1 MATENKTSEYD
12 AEQNMAIAILNALN
26 NANQPDG
33 GNSANTS
40 GDTAAL
46 IEMLQGNAPQGM
58 DFSAFQP
65 LMAAM
70 GDTSF
75 TRENAIA
82 DSKGF
87 INQIFRDYEKS
98 SLPSIYKNARATGIY
113 NDTSTQLLAN
123 DAYSSAVAKGQA
135 QLVSNITQYAG
146 ARQDQLAPVLA
157 LLNAQTSN
165 ANTVT
170 NAGVQNNGLIA
181 NAMQSGINQ
190 QNVDGSAPKAPNT
203 DIKDAAAIAG
213 TAYNVYKDWNSR
225 NTGTTGADP
234 SVSAGRGAALNS
246 DPYADNIDDELYYN

>member
-1 MATENKTSEYD
+1 MATTNSTSESD
-12 AEQNMAIAILNALN
+12 AKQNLAIAILNALN
-26 NANQPDG
+26 NANQPDS
-33 GNSANTS
+33 GNSADTS

-58 DFSAFQP
+58 DFSAYQP

-70 GDTSF
+70 ADTSF

-87 INQIFRDYEKS
+87 INQIFKDYEKS

-190 QNVDGSAPKAPNT
+190 QNVDGSAAKAPNT
-203 DIKDAAAIAG
+203 DIADAAAIIGA
-213 TAYNVYKDWNSR
+213 AYNVYQGYNAG
-225 NTGTTGADP
+225 NTGSSSSTGADT
-234 SVSAGRGAALNS
+234 SVSTGSGAALNS
-246 DPYADNIDDELYYN
+246 DPYDELYYN

>member
-33 GNSANTS
+33 GNSADTS

-113 NDTSTQLLAN
+113 NAFSTYRRRIFYNQTIKIIH
-123 DAYSSAVAKGQA
+123 SSIKYCWKSSW
-135 QLVSNITQYAG
+135 LRSSNQYH
-146 ARQDQLAPVLA
+146 
-157 LLNAQTSN
+157 
-165 ANTVT
+165 
-170 NAGVQNNGLIA
+170 
-181 NAMQSGINQ
+181 
-190 QNVDGSAPKAPNT
+190 
-203 DIKDAAAIAG
+203 AILQE
-213 TAYNVYKDWNSR
+213 K
-225 NTGTTGADP
+225 
-234 SVSAGRGAALNS
+234 
-246 DPYADNIDDELYYN
+246 